1 MTDNNKNCTEVFND
15 IYDKYYDKILRFF
28 KKDFSIEDAEDLT
41 QQTFMQLW
49 AWIPNA
55 YAVKNSKAL
64 IFRIA
69 KNVRIDRYKK
79 NSILLESSLIPE
91 CFDIADS
98 NNYVNMV
105 DLRLSLHKLSIK
117 EQQLL
122 FMKVQGYSSEEIGK
136 AFGISASAART
147 RLQKI
152 KGKINDYF

>member
-1 MTDNNKNCTEVFND
+1 MADNINNPVEVFND

-28 KKDFSIEDAEDLT
+28 KKDFPVEDAEDLT
-41 QQTFMQLW
+41 QQTFLQLW
-49 AWIPNA
+49 SWIPNA
-55 YAVKNSKAL
+55 YAVKNSRAL

-79 NSILLESSLIPE
+79 NTITLEAATMPEYFDFTDPDNIFSLV
-91 CFDIADS
+91 DI
-98 NNYVNMV
+98 
-105 DLRLSLHKLSIK
+105 RLSMQKLSVK

-122 FMKVQGYSSEEIGK
+122 YMKVQGFSSEEIGK

-152 KGKINDYF
+152 KSKIG

>member
-1 MTDNNKNCTEVFND
+1 MTDNINNPVDVFNE

-28 KKDFSIEDAEDLT
+28 KKDFSIDDAEDLT
-41 QQTFMQLW
+41 QQTFLQLW

-55 YAVKNSKAL
+55 YVVKNSKAL

-79 NSILLESSLIPE
+79 NSINLENAIIPE
-91 CFDIADS
+91 YFDLADS
-98 NNYVNMV
+98 NNEINIV
-105 DLRLSLHKLSIK
+105 DIRLSLQKLSVK

-122 FMKVQGYSSEEIGK
+122 YMKVQGYSSDEIGK

>member
-1 MTDNNKNCTEVFND
+1 MADSINNPVDLFND

-28 KKDFSIEDAEDLT
+28 KKDFPVEDAEDLT
-41 QQTFMQLW
+41 QQTFLQLW

-55 YAVKNSKAL
+55 YALRNSRAL

-79 NSILLESSLIPE
+79 DSITLEAAVMPE
-91 CFDIADS
+91 YFDFTDPDNI
-98 NNYVNMV
+98 VGIV
-105 DLRLSLHKLSIK
+105 DIRLSLQKLSVK

-122 FMKVQGYSSEEIGK
+122 YMKVQGYSSEEIGK

-147 RLQKI
+147 RLQRI
-152 KGKINDYF
+152 KSKINDYF

>member
-1 MTDNNKNCTEVFND
+1 MTDNINNPVDVFND

-28 KKDFSIEDAEDLT
+28 KKDFSIDDAEDLT
-41 QQTFMQLW
+41 QQTFLQLW
-49 AWIPNA
+49 AWIPNT
-55 YAVKNSKAL
+55 YAVKNSRAL

-79 NSILLESSLIPE
+79 NSITLENAIIPE
-91 CFDIADS
+91 YFDLADS
-98 NNYVNMV
+98 NNEINIV
-105 DLRLSLHKLSIK
+105 DIRLSLQKLSVK

-122 FMKVQGYSSEEIGK
+122 YMKVQGYSSDEIGK

>member
-1 MTDNNKNCTEVFND
+1 MTDNINNPVDVFNE
-15 IYDKYYDKILRFF
+15 IYDKYYNKILRFF
-28 KKDFSIEDAEDLT
+28 KKDFSIDDAEDLT
-41 QQTFMQLW
+41 QQTFLQLW

-79 NSILLESSLIPE
+79 NSITLENAIIPE
-91 CFDIADS
+91 CFDLADS
-98 NNYVNMV
+98 NNEINIV
-105 DLRLSLHKLSIK
+105 DIRLSLQKLSVK

-122 FMKVQGYSSEEIGK
+122 YMKVQGYSSEEIGK

-147 RLQKI
+147 RIQKI

>member
-1 MTDNNKNCTEVFND
+1 MADNINNPVEVFND

-28 KKDFSIEDAEDLT
+28 KKDFPVEDAEDLT
-41 QQTFMQLW
+41 QQTFLQLW
-49 AWIPNA
+49 SWIPNA
-55 YAVKNSKAL
+55 YAVKNSRAL

-79 NSILLESSLIPE
+79 NSITLETAMMPE
-91 CFDIADS
+91 YFDFTDPDNIVS
-98 NNYVNMV
+98 IV
-105 DLRLSLHKLSIK
+105 DIRLSLQKLSVK

-122 FMKVQGYSSEEIGK
+122 YMKVQGYSSEEIGK

-152 KGKINDYF
+152 KSKISDCF

>member
-1 MTDNNKNCTEVFND
+1 MTDNINNPVDVFNE

-28 KKDFSIEDAEDLT
+28 KKDFSIDDAEDLT
-41 QQTFMQLW
+41 QQTFLQLW

-69 KNVRIDRYKK
+69 KNVKIDRYKK
-79 NSILLESSLIPE
+79 NSITLENAIIPE
-91 CFDIADS
+91 CFDLADS
-98 NNYVNMV
+98 NNEINIV
-105 DLRLSLHKLSIK
+105 DIRLSLQKLSVK

-122 FMKVQGYSSEEIGK
+122 YMKVQGYSSEEIGK

>member
-1 MTDNNKNCTEVFND
+1 MTDNIYNPVDVFNE

-28 KKDFSIEDAEDLT
+28 KKDFSIDDAEDLT
-41 QQTFMQLW
+41 QQTFLQLW

-79 NSILLESSLIPE
+79 NSITLENAIIPE
-91 CFDIADS
+91 CFDLADS
-98 NNYVNMV
+98 NNEINIV
-105 DLRLSLHKLSIK
+105 DIRLSLQKLSVK

-122 FMKVQGYSSEEIGK
+122 YMKVQGYSSEEIGK
-136 AFGISASAART
+136 SFGISASAART

>member
-1 MTDNNKNCTEVFND
+1 MTDNINNPVDVFNE

-28 KKDFSIEDAEDLT
+28 KKDFSIDDAEDLT
-41 QQTFMQLW
+41 QQTFLQLW

-79 NSILLESSLIPE
+79 NSITLENSIIPE
-91 CFDIADS
+91 CFDLADS
-98 NNYVNMV
+98 NNEINIV
-105 DLRLSLHKLSIK
+105 DIRLSLQKLSVK

-122 FMKVQGYSSEEIGK
+122 YMKVQGYSSEEIGK

>member
-1 MTDNNKNCTEVFND
+1 MTDNINNPVDVFNE

-28 KKDFSIEDAEDLT
+28 KKDFSIDDAEDLT
-41 QQTFMQLW
+41 QQTFLQLW

-79 NSILLESSLIPE
+79 NSITLENTIIPE
-91 CFDIADS
+91 CFDSADS
-98 NNYVNMV
+98 NNEINIV
-105 DLRLSLHKLSIK
+105 DIRLSLQKLSVK

-122 FMKVQGYSSEEIGK
+122 YMKVQGYSSEEIGK

-152 KGKINDYF
+152 KGKINDYI